1 MGKVPG
7 YKVRIR
13 GSRKE
18 LVWKGDEEDEEDLG
32 MAEDRTGPPDM
43 RIRASRRELV
53 WGAHEGNDEV
63 EEKEEDEEG
72 ARRKEEDLY
81 YGGQKI
87 KHFKSKDE
95 LPNSRVSPLVI
106 FEPNNGQ
113 QTHDIAQNP
122 QQIIP
127 RPPPKK
133 TASFLWK
140 VSICST
146 SSVFRQAGGMGF
158 PEAGRAATGK
168 KSESRS
174 SKIACRSRSS
184 SENSLRKGKGRQ
196 SRAVSP
202 VQVS

>member
-13 GSRKE
+13 GSRRE
-18 LVWKGDEEDEEDLG
+18 LVWKGDEEDEEDFG
-32 MAEDRTGPPDM
+32 MVEDRTGPPDM

-53 WGAHEGNDEV
+53 WGAHGENDEV

-95 LPNSRVSPLVI
+95 LPNSRVSPLII

-113 QTHDIAQNP
+113 QTHYIAQNR
-122 QQIIP
+122 QQNTPPHPKKNNTISLESSYLLDFKCVPSGRWDGIP
-127 RPPPKK
+127 R
-133 TASFLWK
+133 
-140 VSICST
+140 
-146 SSVFRQAGGMGF
+146 G
-158 PEAGRAATGK
+158 
-168 KSESRS
+168 
-174 SKIACRSRSS
+174 
-184 SENSLRKGKGRQ
+184 RKGGNRKKE
-196 SRAVSP
+196 
-202 VQVS
+202 

>member
-13 GSRKE
+13 GSRRE

-32 MAEDRTGPPDM
+32 MLEDRTGPPDM

-53 WGAHEGNDEV
+53 WGVHGENDED

-95 LPNSRVSPLVI
+95 LPNSR
-106 FEPNNGQ
+106 
-113 QTHDIAQNP
+113 
-122 QQIIP
+122 
-127 RPPPKK
+127 
-133 TASFLWK
+133 
-140 VSICST
+140 
-146 SSVFRQAGGMGF
+146 AGGMGF

-174 SKIACRSRSS
+174 SKIASHSRSS
-184 SENSLRKGKGRQ
+184 SGNSLEKKGAGRAEQCLLCRCSFRRGLLEDLVVWDPPRFKGR
-196 SRAVSP
+196 RGIWTK
-202 VQVS
+202 

>member
-13 GSRKE
+13 GSRRE

-53 WGAHEGNDEV
+53 WDADEGNDEV

-81 YGGQKI
+81 FGGQKI

-95 LPNSRVSPLVI
+95 LPNSRVSPLI
-106 FEPNNGQ
+106 IYLS
-113 QTHDIAQNP
+113 QTMDSRRIASPKIGNKFLSPAP
-122 QQIIP
+122 Q
-127 RPPPKK
+127 KK
-133 TASFLWK
+133 TKKQHHSLGKFLFNRLQ
-140 VSICST
+140 VCSVRQVGWD
-146 SSVFRQAGGMGF
+146 SQRQEGRQQEKRVRAEVQQLLIIVEVQAG
-158 PEAGRAATGK
+158 T
-168 KSESRS
+168 
-174 SKIACRSRSS
+174 
-184 SENSLRKGKGRQ
+184 L
-196 SRAVSP
+196 
-202 VQVS
+202 

>member
-13 GSRKE
+13 GSRRE

-53 WGAHEGNDEV
+53 WGADGGNDEV

-95 LPNSRVSPLVI
+95 LPNSRVSPLII

-113 QTHDIAQNP
+113 HPHYIAQNR
-122 QQIIP
+122 QQIPLPPTKNSTIPLESSYFLDFNCVPSGRWDGIP
-127 RPPPKK
+127 R
-133 TASFLWK
+133 
-140 VSICST
+140 
-146 SSVFRQAGGMGF
+146 G
-158 PEAGRAATGK
+158 
-168 KSESRS
+168 
-174 SKIACRSRSS
+174 
-184 SENSLRKGKGRQ
+184 RKGDNRKKE
-196 SRAVSP
+196 
-202 VQVS
+202 

>member
-1 MGKVPG
+1 MFSLTTNLTCGNMGKVPG

-13 GSRKE
+13 GSRRE
-18 LVWKGDEEDEEDLG
+18 LVWKGGEEDEEDLG

-53 WGAHEGNDEV
+53 WGAHEGNDDV

-95 LPNSRVSPLVI
+95 LPNSRVSPLII

-113 QTHDIAQNP
+113 QTHDIAQNR

-127 RPPPKK
+127 PPKK
-133 TASFLWK
+133 KKKQHHSF
-140 VSICST
+140 
-146 SSVFRQAGGMGF
+146 
-158 PEAGRAATGK
+158 GK
-168 KSESRS
+168 F
-174 SKIACRSRSS
+174 
-184 SENSLRKGKGRQ
+184 
-196 SRAVSP
+196 
-202 VQVS
+202 

>member
-13 GSRKE
+13 GSRRE

-53 WGAHEGNDEV
+53 WGADGGNDEV

-95 LPNSRVSPLVI
+95 LPNSRVSPLII

-113 QTHDIAQNP
+113 QTHYIDQN
-122 QQIIP
+122 
-127 RPPPKK
+127 R
-133 TASFLWK
+133 
-140 VSICST
+140 
-146 SSVFRQAGGMGF
+146 
-158 PEAGRAATGK
+158 
-168 KSESRS
+168 
-174 SKIACRSRSS
+174 
-184 SENSLRKGKGRQ
+184 
-196 SRAVSP
+196 
-202 VQVS
+202 

>member
-13 GSRKE
+13 GSRRE

-53 WGAHEGNDEV
+53 WGADGGNDEV

-95 LPNSRVSPLVI
+95 LPNSRVSPLII
-106 FEPNNGQ
+106 FEPNSRRITSPKIGNKFLCL
-113 QTHDIAQNP
+113 P
-122 QQIIP
+122 Q
-127 RPPPKK
+127 K
-133 TASFLWK
+133 TAPFLWK
-140 VSICST
+140 VLTFST
-146 SSVFRQAGGMGF
+146 STVFRQAGGMGF

-174 SKIACRSRSS
+174 STIANHSRSS
-184 SENSLRKGKGRQ
+184 SGNSLGKENGRQ

>member
-1 MGKVPG
+1 MTTNLTCGNMGKVPG

-13 GSRKE
+13 GSRRE

-53 WGAHEGNDEV
+53 WGADGGNDEV

-95 LPNSRVSPLVI
+95 LPNSRVSPFII
-106 FEPNNGQ
+106 FDSRRITSPKIGNKFL
-113 QTHDIAQNP
+113 
-122 QQIIP
+122 
-127 RPPPKK
+127 PPPKK
-133 TASFLWK
+133 NK
-140 VSICST
+140 KNST
-146 SSVFRQAGGMGF
+146 IPLESSYLTDFKCVPSGRWDGIPGG
-158 PEAGRAATGK
+158 
-168 KSESRS
+168 
-174 SKIACRSRSS
+174 
-184 SENSLRKGKGRQ
+184 RKGGNRKKE
-196 SRAVSP
+196 
-202 VQVS
+202 

>member
-13 GSRKE
+13 GSRRE

-32 MAEDRTGPPDM
+32 MLEDRTGPPDM

-53 WGAHEGNDEV
+53 WGAHGENDEV

-95 LPNSRVSPLVI
+95 LPNSRVSPLII

-113 QTHDIAQNP
+113 QTHYIAQNRQQNTPPHP
-122 QQIIP
+122 QKNSTISLESSYLLDFMCVSSGRWDGIP
-127 RPPPKK
+127 R
-133 TASFLWK
+133 
-140 VSICST
+140 
-146 SSVFRQAGGMGF
+146 G
-158 PEAGRAATGK
+158 
-168 KSESRS
+168 
-174 SKIACRSRSS
+174 
-184 SENSLRKGKGRQ
+184 RKGGNRKKE
-196 SRAVSP
+196 
-202 VQVS
+202 

>member
-32 MAEDRTGPPDM
+32 MEEDRTGPPDM

-53 WGAHEGNDEV
+53 WGAHGENDEV

-95 LPNSRVSPLVI
+95 LPNSRVSPLII

-113 QTHDIAQNP
+113 QTHYIAQNRQQNTLFHP
-122 QQIIP
+122 Q
-127 RPPPKK
+127 KK
-133 TASFLWK
+133 QHHFFGKFLFTRLQ
-140 VSICST
+140 VCSVRQVGWD
-146 SSVFRQAGGMGF
+146 SQRQEGRQQEKRVRVEVQKLLVAVEAQAG
-158 PEAGRAATGK
+158 T
-168 KSESRS
+168 
-174 SKIACRSRSS
+174 
-184 SENSLRKGKGRQ
+184 L
-196 SRAVSP
+196 
-202 VQVS
+202 

>member
-32 MAEDRTGPPDM
+32 MEEDRTGPPDM

-53 WGAHEGNDEV
+53 WGAHGENDEV

-95 LPNSRVSPLVI
+95 LPNSRVSPLII

-113 QTHDIAQNP
+113 QTHYIAQNR
-122 QQIIP
+122 QQNTP
-127 RPPPKK
+127 FHPKK
-133 TASFLWK
+133 TAPFLWK
-140 VSICST
+140 VLIYST

-174 SKIACRSRSS
+174 SKLASRSRSS
-184 SENSLRKGKGRQ
+184 SGNSLRKEKGRQ

>member
-13 GSRKE
+13 GSRRE

-53 WGAHEGNDEV
+53 WGADGGNDEV

-95 LPNSRVSPLVI
+95 LPNSRVSPLII

-113 QTHDIAQNP
+113 HPHHIAQNR
-122 QQIIP
+122 QQIPLPPTKNSTIP
-127 RPPPKK
+127 LERK
-133 TASFLWK
+133 FLL
-140 VSICST
+140 SRLQLCSVRQVGWD
-146 SSVFRQAGGMGF
+146 SQRQEGRQQEKRVRVEVQKLLVVVEVQAG
-158 PEAGRAATGK
+158 T
-168 KSESRS
+168 
-174 SKIACRSRSS
+174 
-184 SENSLRKGKGRQ
+184 L
-196 SRAVSP
+196 
-202 VQVS
+202 

>member
-13 GSRKE
+13 GSRRE

-32 MAEDRTGPPDM
+32 MLEDRTGPPDM

-53 WGAHEGNDEV
+53 WGAHGENDEV

-95 LPNSRVSPLVI
+95 LPNSRVSPLII

-113 QTHDIAQNP
+113 QTHYIAQNRQQNTPPHP
-122 QQIIP
+122 QKNSTISLESSYLLDFKCVPSGRWDGIP
-127 RPPPKK
+127 R
-133 TASFLWK
+133 
-140 VSICST
+140 
-146 SSVFRQAGGMGF
+146 G
-158 PEAGRAATGK
+158 
-168 KSESRS
+168 
-174 SKIACRSRSS
+174 
-184 SENSLRKGKGRQ
+184 RKGGNRKKE
-196 SRAVSP
+196 
-202 VQVS
+202 

>member
-13 GSRKE
+13 GSRRE

-53 WGAHEGNDEV
+53 WDADEGDDEV
-63 EEKEEDEEG
+63 EEKEEDEEEG

-81 YGGQKI
+81 FGGQKI

-95 LPNSRVSPLVI
+95 LPNSRVSPLII

-113 QTHDIAQNP
+113 QTHYIAQNR
-122 QQIIP
+122 QQISLP
-127 RPPPKK
+127 RPPKK
-133 TASFLWK
+133 TKKQHHSLGKFLFNQLQ
-140 VSICST
+140 VCS
-146 SSVFRQAGGMGF
+146 VRQAAWDSQRQ
-158 PEAGRAATGK
+158 E
-168 KSESRS
+168 
-174 SKIACRSRSS
+174 
-184 SENSLRKGKGRQ
+184 GRQ
-196 SRAVSP
+196 QERRVRAE
-202 VQVS
+202 VQQLLVIVEVQAETL

>member
-13 GSRKE
+13 GSRRE

-32 MAEDRTGPPDM
+32 MLEDRTGPPDM

-53 WGAHEGNDEV
+53 WGADGENDEV

-95 LPNSRVSPLVI
+95 LPNSRVSPLII
-106 FEPNNGQ
+106 FEPKNGQ
-113 QTHDIAQNP
+113 QTHYIAQNR
-122 QQIIP
+122 QQIT
-127 RPPPKK
+127 PPPKK
-133 TASFLWK
+133 KQHLSFGKFFFTRLQE
-140 VSICST
+140 CSVRPVGWD
-146 SSVFRQAGGMGF
+146 SQRQEGRQQEKRVRVEVQKLVVVVEAQAG
-158 PEAGRAATGK
+158 T
-168 KSESRS
+168 
-174 SKIACRSRSS
+174 
-184 SENSLRKGKGRQ
+184 L
-196 SRAVSP
+196 
-202 VQVS
+202 